1 MHEVV
6 VTGLGHAG
14 LRIDA
19 PGVRLLADPWVSSTG
34 AFLGSWFPFPDN
46 GHLAG
51 PLLEDVDVVVVS
63 HEHLDHMDLDY
74 LSGLPL
80 DVPVVI
86 PRYPSTIMQRR
97 LQQAGRTR
105 VVVLDPWQ
113 RYPIG
118 RGGGWL
124 TVIPE
129 QCPMSHDAAVLVCV
143 AGRSVLH
150 SNDARISLS
159 QVRRAMDEVGGAIDL
174 MGVQMSGA
182 SWHPVCYDY
191 EDEDRARIS
200 ESKRVGKFKAVT
212 RLVRS
217 VQPRLVMPYAGPP
230 CFLDSDLFEHN
241 SGLHGSGIFPDQG
254 EALRWL
260 QDHLPSQAATYLL
273 PGDSVSLSTSAT
285 VLRDP
290 AWADFSL
297 DAPPAARR
305 RYLEQYAERR
315 RAAVERVWVENPE
328 PSGDSG
334 LGERFR
340 SHFESLGTLSSY
352 FLARIGMT
360 LRFEVSGPAGG
371 TWDAH
376 IGPEAVRV
384 DLDGG
389 DCHPDYLLRM
399 DARWLEGV
407 VSGRTRWEELL
418 LSLRFS
424 ARREPDHYNDYLVGL
439 LKHADLAALR
449 AVEEFETE
457 RDPLDRFELED
468 GGRRVMV
475 SRYCP
480 HAGEDLMETAVVH
493 NGVLRCL
500 GHNFEFDLTTG
511 ECLNARCEPLVVA
524 PSPAEAET
532 GSAVVVSLAG

>member
-1 MHEVV
+1 MDEVV

-19 PGVRLLADPWVSSTG
+19 PGIRLLADPWVSPTG

-46 GHLAG
+46 AHLAG

-63 HEHLDHMDLDY
+63 HEHLDHMDLAY
-74 LSGLPL
+74 LQGLPL
-80 DVPVVI
+80 EVPVVV
-86 PRYPSTIMQRR
+86 PRYPSTVMQRR
-97 LQQAGRTR
+97 LGQAGRTR

-118 RGGGWL
+118 RGDDWL

-129 QCPMSHDAAVLVCV
+129 QCPMSHDAAVLVSV
-143 AGRSVLH
+143 AGRAVLH
-150 SNDARISLS
+150 ANDARISLG
-159 QVRRAMDEVGGAIDL
+159 QVRRAMDEVGGDIDL

-191 EDEDRARIS
+191 EDDDRERIS

-230 CFLDSDLFEHN
+230 CFLDEDLFEHN

-260 QDHLPSQAATYLL
+260 QERLPHQPATYLL
-273 PGDSVSLSTSAT
+273 PGDSVALADPPV
-285 VLRDP
+285 VLRDRH
-290 AWADFSL
+290 WAGFSL
-297 DAPPAARR
+297 EAPAPARR
-305 RYLEQYAERR
+305 SYLERYAERR
-315 RAAVERVWVENPE
+315 RLAIDQVWAENPE

-334 LGERFR
+334 LAEQFK

-352 FLARIGMT
+352 FLARINMT
-360 LRFEVSGPAGG
+360 LRFDVSGPAGG
-371 TWDAH
+371 TWDVH
-376 IGPEAVRV
+376 IGPEEVHV
-384 DLDGG
+384 NLEGG
-389 DCHPDYLLRM
+389 GCEATYLLQM

-449 AVEEFETE
+449 AVEEFETT

-468 GGRRVMV
+468 DGRRVLV

-480 HAGEDLMETAVVH
+480 HAGEDLTETAVVS

-511 ECLNARCEPLVVA
+511 ECLNARCEPLVV
-524 PSPAEAET
+524 SPAETEA
-532 GSAVVVSLAG
+532 SLAG